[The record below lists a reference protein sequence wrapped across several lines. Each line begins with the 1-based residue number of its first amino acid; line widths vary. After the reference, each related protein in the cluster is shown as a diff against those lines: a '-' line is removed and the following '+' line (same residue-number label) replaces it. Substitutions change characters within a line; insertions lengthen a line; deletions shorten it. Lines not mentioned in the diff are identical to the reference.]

1 VLAASADVGE
11 AGYALPDIGALRT
24 RWESLRTERFAE
36 ADWFR
41 ETTPE
46 LEQAMESASA
56 PAVDDS
62 FVDDLLRTLVEIED
76 LAKEGRRTCNEL
88 GEPFYDFEAP
98 GPEGELHIEKWNLFA
113 STWEDDVTTVA
124 SHLPSPPAWDSDP
137 EMTAAY
143 QEATGA
149 LSELRNATMGSG
161 TAPVPTEPEWSGH
174 FDEAVRMVEQSRA
187 RLSR

>member
-1 VLAASADVGE
+1 
-11 AGYALPDIGALRT
+11 
-24 RWESLRTERFAE
+24 
-36 ADWFR
+36 
-41 ETTPE
+41 
-46 LEQAMESASA
+46 
-56 PAVDDS
+56 
-62 FVDDLLRTLVEIED
+62 LRTLVEIED